1 MEHLWPCG
9 GWESSELCTRGG
21 LGAPPASSVLVCP
34 GGASER
40 FSLSPTGSQACLVV
54 LFPGTPPTPCT
65 PGSDSGPLS
74 ACATCHFPLMP
85 SHLVSGASGSL
96 SRVSAGLNLFFC
108 LEAVL
113 SSVSLPCLSLSLVL
127 CLPPPLPAPPSP
139 HPELSLGNRKFG
151 GSERYQEA
159 QLLPPR
165 DKVRVGGAGWMGD
178 GGAQNPPRLPPGPA
192 AETDRNYIT
201 PSGLSPTLWGLGLI
215 TRSPFGVPVRIQPS
229 LLAGA
234 GAWGWGAGNGASEGE
249 REGLGWGEAGWVW

>member
-1 MEHLWPCG
+1 MEAGSPLSSAREG
-9 GWESSELCTRGG
+9 GSEPLLPPGSSCALAGPLSASHPLPLALR
-21 LGAPPASSVLVCP
+21 PA
-34 GGASER
+34 
-40 FSLSPTGSQACLVV
+40 LSFCFRV
-54 LFPGTPPTPCT
+54 PPTPCT

-74 ACATCHFPLMP
+74 ACATCHFPLLP
-85 SHLVSGASGSL
+85 SRLVSGASGSL

-113 SSVSLPCLSLSLVL
+113 SRLSLCPVSLSLWFSVSLLLSLP
-127 CLPPPLPAPPSP
+127 LPP
-139 HPELSLGNRKFG
+139 HILSCLWGTGNLGD
-151 GSERYQEA
+151 Q
-159 QLLPPR
+159 R
-165 DKVRVGGAGWMGD
+165 DTRRLSCCRLEIKCVWGARAGWGMGD

-201 PSGLSPTLWGLGLI
+201 TSGLSPTLWGLGLI

-249 REGLGWGEAGWVW
+249 REGSGWGEAGWVW